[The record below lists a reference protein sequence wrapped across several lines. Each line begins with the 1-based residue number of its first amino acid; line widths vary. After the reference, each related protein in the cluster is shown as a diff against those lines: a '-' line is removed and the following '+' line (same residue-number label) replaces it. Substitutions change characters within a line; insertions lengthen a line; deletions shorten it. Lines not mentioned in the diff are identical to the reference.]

1 MAIFQDYISFIQGQL
16 SLDKKMQKKSFT
28 YKTTFSFKDLVQSS
42 KSLLIEQVTL
52 NDFVDRLDLFT
63 KNSIH

>member
-28 YKTTFSFKDLVQSS
+28 YKTTFSFEDLVQSS

-52 NDFVDRLDLFT
+52 NDLVDRLDLFT